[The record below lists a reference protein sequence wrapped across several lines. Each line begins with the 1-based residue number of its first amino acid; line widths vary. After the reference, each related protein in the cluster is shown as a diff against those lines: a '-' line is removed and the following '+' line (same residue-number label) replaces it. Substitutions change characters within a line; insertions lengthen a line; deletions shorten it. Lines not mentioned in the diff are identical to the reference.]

1 MAVDVVDGVVGEAS
15 DGVVGGA
22 PGAALDEAAD
32 GPAAAARA
40 VAAALPAARTAAPPA
55 TGAWREGDPVGRR
68 RFADVGDLP
77 LQLGGVL
84 PQVRL
89 AYETWG
95 TLAPDGSNAVL
106 VEHALT
112 GDSHVLGD
120 AGDGHPTPG
129 WWPELVGPGRA
140 LDTDRFFVVAANVL
154 GGCQGSTGPAT
165 RRPGSVRPWG
175 SAFPRITVAD
185 QVAAEARL
193 ADHLGIARFVAVL
206 GGSMGGMRS
215 LEWAAAQP
223 GRVGA
228 ALVLATCPA
237 STADQIGAQSAQ
249 ITAVV
254 SDPGWCGGDYHDL
267 PDGQGPHTGLGLARR
282 LAHLSYRSPA
292 ELDARF
298 GRLAQPGEDPLAPER
313 PGRFAVQSYLDHHA
327 AKLVRRFD
335 AGSYVAL
342 TDALNTWDVGLGRG
356 GTDAALAAITVPMV
370 VAAVDSDRLY
380 PVADSERTAASPATV
395 GGLRLITSTA
405 GHDGFLVEAEQIAPL
420 VREVLALGAR

>member
-1 MAVDVVDGVVGEAS
+1 MRGTGETVAIDVS
-15 DGVVGGA
+15 S
-22 PGAALDEAAD
+22 AAEAAES
-32 GPAAAARA
+32 ARA
-40 VAAALPAARTAAPPA
+40 VAAALPSARTAAPPPA

-112 GDSHVLGD
+112 GDSHVTGD
-120 AGDGHPTPG
+120 AGEGHPTPG
-129 WWPELVGPGRA
+129 WWPELVGPGKA
-140 LDTDRFFVVAANVL
+140 LDTERFFVVAANVL
-154 GGCQGSTGPAT
+154 GGCQGSTGPAS
-165 RRPGSVRPWG
+165 RRPGSSRPWG
-175 SAFPRITVAD
+175 SAFPRITVGD

-193 ADHLGIARFVAVL
+193 ADALGIGRFAAVL

-215 LEWAAAQP
+215 LEWAVAQP

-228 ALVLATCPA
+228 ALVLATCAA

-254 SDPGWCGGDYHDL
+254 SDPGWHGGEYHDL
-267 PDGQGPHTGLGLARR
+267 PAGHGPHTGLGLARR
-282 LAHLSYRSPA
+282 LAHLSYRSGA
-292 ELDARF
+292 ELQERF

-327 AKLVRRFD
+327 DKLVRRFD

-356 GTDAALAAITVPMV
+356 GTDAALAAARTPMV

-380 PVADSERTAASPATV
+380 PVADSARIAAGPAAV
-395 GGLRLITSTA
+395 GGLRVISSTA

-420 VREVLALGAR
+420 VREVLDLGSR

>member
-1 MAVDVVDGVVGEAS
+1 MAREV
-15 DGVVGGA
+15 
-22 PGAALDEAAD
+22 PGQV
-32 GPAAAARA
+32 ARA
-40 VAAALPAARTAAPPA
+40 LAPAPPPA

-95 TLAPDGSNAVL
+95 RPAPDGSNAVL

-112 GDSHVLGD
+112 GDAHVVGE
-120 AGDGHPTPG
+120 AGEGHPTPG
-129 WWPELVGPGRA
+129 WWSALVGPGRA
-140 LDTDRFFVVAANVL
+140 LDTDRWFVVAANVL
-154 GGCQGSTGPAT
+154 GGCQGSTGPAS
-165 RRPGSVRPWG
+165 RRPGSARAWG

-193 ADHLGIARFVAVL
+193 ADALGVARFAAVL

-223 GRVGA
+223 SRVGA
-228 ALVLATCPA
+228 ALVLA
-237 STADQIGAQSAQ
+237 STAATGADQIGAQSAQ
-249 ITAVV
+249 ITAVLG
-254 SDPGWCGGDYHDL
+254 DPGWHGGDYHDL
-267 PDGQGPHTGLGLARR
+267 PDGHGPHAGLGLARR
-282 LAHLSYRSPA
+282 LAHLTYRTAA

-298 GRLAQPGEDPLAPER
+298 GRAAQLGEDPLSALA
-313 PGRFAVQSYLDHHA
+313 PGRYAVQSYLDHHA
-327 AKLVRRFD
+327 DKLVRRFD

-356 GTDAALAAITVPMV
+356 GTEAALAAVEVPLV

-380 PVADSERTAASPATV
+380 PLADSVRIAEGAPATV
-395 GGLRLITSTA
+395 GGLRVVTSTA
-405 GHDGFLVEAEQIAPL
+405 GHDGFLLEADQIAPL
-420 VREVLALGAR
+420 VTEVLALGAR

>member
-1 MAVDVVDGVVGEAS
+1 MVVDVGAGARELAPDVPGQLPPEAAGVV
-15 DGVVGGA
+15 
-22 PGAALDEAAD
+22 
-32 GPAAAARA
+32 ARA
-40 VAAALPAARTAAPPA
+40 LAPRVPPA
-55 TGAWREGDPVGRR
+55 SGAWREGDPVGRR

-95 TLAPDGSNAVL
+95 TLDADASNAVL

-112 GDSHVLGD
+112 GDAHVSGG
-120 AGDGHPTPG
+120 AGPGHPSPG
-129 WWPELVGPGRA
+129 WWSALVGPGRA
-140 LDTDRFFVVAANVL
+140 VDTDRWFVVAANVV
-154 GGCQGSTGPAT
+154 GGCQGSTGPAST
-165 RRPGSVRPWG
+165 RPGTGRPWG

-193 ADHLGIARFVAVL
+193 ADVLGIPRFAAVL

-223 GRVGA
+223 DRVGA
-228 ALVLATCPA
+228 ALVLATTAA
-237 STADQIGAQSAQ
+237 SGADQIGAQSAQ
-249 ITAVV
+249 LTAIL
-254 SDPGWCGGDYHDL
+254 SDPGWHGGDYHDR

-282 LAHLSYRSPA
+282 LAHLSYRSAA

-298 GRLAQPGEDPLAPER
+298 GRAAQLGEDPLSPTA
-313 PGRFAVQSYLDHHA
+313 PGRYAVQSYLDHHA
-327 AKLVRRFD
+327 DKLVRRFD

-356 GTDAALAAITVPMV
+356 GTEAALAAVAVPMV

-380 PVADSERTAASPATV
+380 PVADSQRIVDAAPAAV
-395 GGLRLITSTA
+395 GGLRVVTSTA
-405 GHDGFLVEAEQIAPL
+405 GHDGFLLEAEQIAPL
-420 VREVLALGAR
+420 VTEVLELGSR

>member
-1 MAVDVVDGVVGEAS
+1 MAVDVGSAREVAESV
-15 DGVVGGA
+15 
-22 PGAALDEAAD
+22 
-32 GPAAAARA
+32 RA
-40 VAAALPAARTAAPPA
+40 VAAALPAARTAAPPPA
-55 TGAWREGDPVGRR
+55 TGAWREGDPAGRR

-84 PQVRL
+84 PRVRL

-95 TLAPDGSNAVL
+95 EFAPDGSNAVL

-112 GDSHVLGD
+112 GDSHVVGE
-120 AGDGHPTPG
+120 AGEGHPTPG
-129 WWPELVGPGRA
+129 WWPELVGPGKA

-154 GGCQGSTGPAT
+154 GGCQGSTGPAS
-165 RRPGSVRPWG
+165 RRPGSAQPWG
-175 SAFPRITVAD
+175 SAFPRITVGD
-185 QVAAEARL
+185 QVAAEVRL
-193 ADHLGIARFVAVL
+193 ADALGIARFVAVL

-215 LEWAAAQP
+215 LEWAVAQP
-223 GRVGA
+223 DRVGA
-228 ALVLATCPA
+228 ALVLATCAA

-254 SDPGWCGGDYHDL
+254 SDPGWHGGDYHDL
-267 PDGQGPHTGLGLARR
+267 PAGQGPHTGLGLARR
-282 LAHLSYRSPA
+282 LAHLSYRSGA
-292 ELDARF
+292 ELQERF
-298 GRLAQPGEDPLAPER
+298 GRTAQPGEDPLAPVH

-327 AKLVRRFD
+327 AKLVHRFD

-356 GTDAALAAITVPMV
+356 GTDAALAAARTPMV

-380 PVADSERTAASPATV
+380 PVADSARTAASPAAV
-395 GGLRLITSTA
+395 GGLRVISSTA

-420 VREVLALGAR
+420 VREVLTLGSR

>member
-1 MAVDVVDGVVGEAS
+1 MPSAR
-15 DGVVGGA
+15 
-22 PGAALDEAAD
+22 
-32 GPAAAARA
+32 AAA
-40 VAAALPAARTAAPPA
+40 PPPA
-55 TGAWREGDPVGRR
+55 TGAWREGDPVGHR

-84 PQVRL
+84 PRVRL

-95 TLAPDGSNAVL
+95 TPAPDGSNAVL

-112 GDSHVLGD
+112 GDSHVVGE
-120 AGDGHPTPG
+120 AGEGHPTPG
-129 WWPELVGPGRA
+129 WWGELVGPGRA
-140 LDTDRFFVVAANVL
+140 LDTDRWFVVAANVL
-154 GGCQGSTGPAT
+154 GGCQGSTGPASA
-165 RRPGSVRPWG
+165 RPGTALPWG

-185 QVAAEARL
+185 QVAAEVRL
-193 ADHLGIARFVAVL
+193 ADHLGVERFAAVL

-237 STADQIGAQSAQ
+237 STADHIGAQSAQ
-249 ITAVV
+249 ISAIVA
-254 SDPGWCGGDYHDL
+254 DPGWHGGDYHDQ
-267 PDGQGPHTGLGLARR
+267 PAGQGPHTGLGLARR
-282 LAHLSYRSPA
+282 LAHLTYRTGA
-292 ELDARF
+292 ELEARF
-298 GRLAQPGEDPLAPER
+298 GRMPQPGEDPLAPVA
-313 PGRFAVQSYLDHHA
+313 PGRYAVQSYLDHHA

-380 PVADSERTAASPATV
+380 PVADAARTAASPAAV
-395 GGLRLITSTA
+395 GGLRLVTSSA
-405 GHDGFLVEAEQIAPL
+405 GHDGFLVESAQIAPL
-420 VREVLALGAR
+420 VEEVLALGTR